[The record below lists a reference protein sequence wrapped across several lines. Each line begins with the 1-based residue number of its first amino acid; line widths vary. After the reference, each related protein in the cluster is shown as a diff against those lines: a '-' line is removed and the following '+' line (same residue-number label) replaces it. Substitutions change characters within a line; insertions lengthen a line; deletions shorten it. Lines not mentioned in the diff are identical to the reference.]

1 MLVAS
6 QFTVISLKG
15 ISLEPILRSHFVVV
29 HEALHSSP
37 VVSDVSKQDIGHKSE
52 VRSEE
57 VLSLHGDVSIERF
70 LQGLPQWSSG

>member
-1 MLVAS
+1 M
-6 QFTVISLKG
+6 
-15 ISLEPILRSHFVVV
+15 V

-37 VVSDVSKQDIGHKSE
+37 IVSDVSKQDIGHRSE

-70 LQGLPQWSSG
+70 LQELPQQSSG